1 MVSEEP
7 KDFKYLVELDQVQT
21 TGHKGKALIQTGED
35 SKELKATVIFM
46 KQGET
51 EVSNN
56 TQRRARN

>member
-35 SKELKATVIFM
+35 SKELKATVY
-46 KQGET
+46 
-51 EVSNN
+51 S
-56 TQRRARN
+56 